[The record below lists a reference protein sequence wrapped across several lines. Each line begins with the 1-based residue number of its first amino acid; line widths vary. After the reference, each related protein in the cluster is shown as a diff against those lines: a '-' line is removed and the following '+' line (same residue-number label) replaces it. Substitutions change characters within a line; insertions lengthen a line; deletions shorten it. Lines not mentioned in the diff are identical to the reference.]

1 MQNEIVKELK
11 ALRTTLEGDLHSDDL
26 MRKLYAT
33 DASVYRKLPLAVA
46 LPKNNNDIKLLIDF
60 AKTHHTSLIPRTAGT
75 SLAGQCV
82 GEGIVVDVSKYFT
95 RILDINESDKTVT
108 VQPGVV
114 RDELNN
120 YLKPFGL
127 FFGPN
132 TSTSNR
138 CMIGGMVGNNSS
150 GTTSIQYGVTRDK
163 VLKMKTILSDGN
175 EAGFSSLT
183 SEEFQ
188 QKLKLNSLEGSIYNT
203 IYKELKPES
212 IQKQIQD
219 HFPKPEIHR
228 RNTGY
233 AIDELIKSNVFST
246 LDIDANRSENL
257 VAERSRSANFNMCQ
271 LLAGSEGTLAFTT
284 EITLQLD
291 KLPPSESAIIALH
304 FESVAKCL
312 KSVETVMQHNLH
324 TCEMM
329 DDTIL
334 NLTKHNKTQQDNRQ
348 FIEGSPAAILMC
360 ELKAETPEQ
369 LELAID
375 RFITAVNTLN
385 LSYAAPIL
393 RAEAIDKAVEL
404 RKAGLGLL
412 GNIIGDKKAVACIED
427 TAVALEDL
435 DAYISEFTALMTSY
449 KQNAV
454 YYAHAG
460 AGELHLRPILDLK
473 QSEDVVLFRKITTDV
488 AELVKKY
495 NGSMSGE
502 HGDGIVRAEFI
513 PMMIGDTNYQI
524 LKRIKSA
531 FDPQNIFNPG
541 KIVDAYPMDKSFRYE
556 VDREEPQIETLLD
569 FSASEGIL
577 REAEKCNGSGDCRKL
592 PEFGGTMCPS
602 YRATRNEKDTT
613 RGRANTLRE
622 FLTNSEK
629 ANRFDHKELKEV
641 FDLCLS
647 CKACASECPS
657 SVDVASLKAEFQY
670 QYQKVNGVP
679 FRTKLFAYNNKI
691 NGFASRVPKLT
702 NFMFS
707 NGFTS
712 SVIKSVGGIA
722 KERSLPLVSS
732 KSLYNEFQN
741 LKNKIVTNN
750 YIKEVILF
758 NDEFT
763 NHLDTEIGV
772 DAIELLSRLNYKV
785 TIISHSESGRS
796 MLSKGILEDAKKVA
810 NENVSKFKNII
821 SETTPLIG
829 IEPSAIL
836 TFKDEYIRLADDKD
850 SAKSIAQHTFLIEE
864 FIQQEVQ
871 LGHITSEQ
879 FTKEVKI
886 IKFHGHCHQKAL
898 SNQKSSFDVL
908 NLPENYSVTII
919 PSGCCGMAGSFGYEK
934 EHYEISMTIGEQTL
948 FPSVRKAS
956 KGTIISA
963 NGTSCRHQIKD
974 GTGRVAR
981 HPISILKEALL

>member
-1 MQNEIVKELK
+1 MLNLNFKELESLK
-11 ALRTTLEGDLHSDDL
+11 SKLDGELHFNDL

-46 LPKNNNDIKLLIDF
+46 LPKSKADIKLLIDF
-60 AKTHHTSLIPRTAGT
+60 AKNHKTSLIPRTAGT

-82 GEGIVVDVSKYFT
+82 GEGIVVDVSKHFT
-95 RILDINESDKTVT
+95 RILEINESKKTVT

-163 VLKMKTILSDGN
+163 VLNLKTILSDGS
-175 EAGFSSLT
+175 EIEFSSLT
-183 SEEFQ
+183 SDEFQ
-188 QKLKLNSLEGSIYNT
+188 EKTKLKTLEGDIYNT
-203 IYKELKPES
+203 IFKELEPKTV
-212 IQKQIQD
+212 QQQIKTN
-219 HFPKPEIHR
+219 FPKPSIHR

-233 AIDELIKSNVFST
+233 AIDELIKSSVFTDS
-246 LDIDANRSENL
+246 DSD
-257 VAERSRSANFNMCQ
+257 FNMCQ

-291 KLPPSESAIIALH
+291 DLPPSESAMVALH
-304 FESVAKCL
+304 FESIETCL
-312 KSVETVMQHNLH
+312 KSVSQVMQHNLH

-334 NLTKHNKTQQDNRQ
+334 NLTKHNKTQQENRA
-348 FIEGSPAAILMC
+348 FIEGNPTAILMC
-360 ELKAETPEQ
+360 ELKANSDN
-369 LELAID
+369 ELQTQID
-375 RFITAVNTLN
+375 AFLDTVKSLN
-385 LSYAAPIL
+385 LSFASPVLKGDDIN
-393 RAEAIDKAVEL
+393 KAVEL

-427 TAVALEDL
+427 TAVAIEDL
-435 DAYISEFTALMTSY
+435 ENYISEFTALMASY
-449 KQNAV
+449 HQNAV

-473 QSEDVVLFRKITTDV
+473 QTEDVVLFRKITTDV
-488 AELVKKY
+488 AKLVKKY

-513 PMMIGDTNYQI
+513 PLMIGEANYQI

-531 FDPQNIFNPG
+531 FDSENIFNPH
-541 KIVDAYPMDKSFRYE
+541 KIVDAYPMDKNLRYD
-556 VDREEPQIETLLD
+556 VDRKEPEIETLLD
-569 FSASEGIL
+569 FSSSQGIL

-602 YRATRNEKDTT
+602 FRATRNEKDTT
-613 RGRANTLRE
+613 RARANTLRE
-622 FLTNSEK
+622 FLTHSEK
-629 ANRFDHKELKEV
+629 ANKFNHEELKQV

-657 SVDVASLKAEFQY
+657 SVNVASLKAEFQY
-670 QYQKVNGVP
+670 QYHKANGVP

-691 NGFASRVPKLT
+691 NGFASREPRLT

-712 SVIKSVGGIA
+712 SIIKSIGGIA
-722 KERSLPLVSS
+722 KERSIPVISI
-732 KSLYNEFQN
+732 KSLDKEIKSFE
-741 LKNKIVTNN
+741 NKLVKENQ
-750 YIKEVILF
+750 IKEVYLF

-763 NHLDTEIGV
+763 NHLDTEIGI

-785 TIISHSESGRS
+785 SIISHAESGRA
-796 MLSKGILEDAKKVA
+796 MLSKGLVAEAKKMA
-810 NENVSKFKNII
+810 NKNVLKFKNLV
-821 SETTPLIG
+821 SENTPLIG

-836 TFKDEYIRLADDKD
+836 TFKDEYIKLADDKE
-850 SAKSIAQHTFLIEE
+850 SAKSIAKHTFLIEE
-864 FIQQEVQ
+864 FIQQEID
-871 LGHITSEQ
+871 LGNIISEQ
-879 FTKEVKI
+879 FTKEEKT

-898 SNQKSSFDVL
+898 ANQKSSFDVL
-908 NLPENYSVTII
+908 NLPENYKVTII

-934 EHYEISMTIGEQTL
+934 EHYEVSMQIGEQTL
-948 FPSVRKAS
+948 FPAVRKAS
-956 KGTIISA
+956 KATCISA

-974 GTGRVAR
+974 GTGRVAQ